1 MQMSSILT
9 ADMARASRNSHDTSV
24 ISALPANSLSR
35 GQGVALWRQ
44 IAASLSEQI
53 GNGRLLPGT
62 RLPTEADFA
71 AYFQVNRHT
80 VRRAMEVLAAQGL
93 VRVEQGRGSFVSE
106 EILDY
111 PLGPRTRFSESIRRQ
126 NREPAGVILAIEQM
140 PADAMIADA
149 LAITHGRPVL
159 FAKRLCLADQRPVA
173 VGYHYL
179 PVERFPQIGEML
191 AANPS
196 ITAALSAS
204 GLPNYR
210 RKLTRIGARM
220 PSVEEARLL
229 EQARSRPVLVT
240 EAVNVD
246 AEGQA
251 VELSIACYAAARM
264 QLLVEN

>member
-1 MQMSSILT
+1 M
-9 ADMARASRNSHDTSV
+9 
-24 ISALPANSLSR
+24 ISALPPTSLSR
-35 GQGVALWRQ
+35 GQGISLWRQ
-44 IAASLSEQI
+44 IAAALSEHI
-53 GNGRLLPGT
+53 GSGRISPGT

-71 AYFQVNRHT
+71 DYFQVNRHT
-80 VRRAMEVLAAQGL
+80 VRRAMEELAAQGL

-106 EILDY
+106 EVLDY

-126 NREPAGVILAIEQM
+126 NREPAGLILTIEEM
-140 PADAMIADA
+140 PADAMIGEA
-149 LAITHGRPVL
+149 LAIKRGRPVL
-159 FAKRLCLADQRPVA
+159 FAKRLCLADHRPVA

-179 PVERFPQIGEML
+179 PIGRFPRIGELL
-191 AANPS
+191 AADPS

-204 GLPNYR
+204 GLANYR
-210 RKLTRIGARM
+210 RKITRIGARM
-220 PSVEEARLL
+220 PSAEEARLL